1 MKYMSSCYVQVFS
14 HWEHTCLH
22 DTKQLFRSLLSGR
35 NFPLSGVSS
44 TSLILADRI
53 VQSYRV
59 VSTKEDILVL
69 VIGSCPLGI
78 RWQGRNHFYTI
89 TLLTRVDDEL
99 PFIFHSLPPV

>member
-1 MKYMSSCYVQVFS
+1 MYMPSCYVQVFF
-14 HWEHTCLH
+14 TLLAF
-22 DTKQLFRSLLSGR
+22 TTLLLKQLFRSLLSGR
-35 NFPLSGVSS
+35 NCPLSGVSS

-69 VIGSCPLGI
+69 VIESCPLGI